1 MTATVKWTLF
11 AGYVVSSVWALPILK
26 NFLPQV
32 ALSARRVS
40 LPSLKIVL
48 WLGFGASLYLL
59 SFGLWLLILR
69 SLPLT
74 TAYPAAVGTT
84 LCGTILVSVFI
95 LGENLRLSQGAGIA
109 LILVGFV
116 LVFRGN

>member
-1 MTATVKWTLF
+1 MGTAHSEELPA
-11 AGYVVSSVWALPILK
+11 AGRTFRSTGFTPFSEVRALVGIW
-26 NFLPQV
+26 
-32 ALSARRVS
+32 S
-40 LPSLKIVL
+40 LAV
-48 WLGFGASLYLL
+48 LL